1 MNRPAPSL
9 EPAAADG
16 VVSRRTAWLLLA
28 SVIVLW
34 GANWPVMKVGLT
46 YLPPISFAAVRLVLG
61 AATVAAVA
69 PVRGELRLPARQ
81 DLPVV
86 LGVGLM
92 QMAGY
97 LGLVTFGLQY
107 VPAGRSAILAYTTS
121 LWVVPMATLLLGE
134 RLSGLRLAG
143 FCLGLG
149 GVLVLFNPFGFDWTD
164 PQVILGNGL
173 LLLAAL
179 LWAILIVQVRG
190 HRMAGSPLSL
200 APWQFAIG
208 AALLVP
214 LAVALEGDRPWDWSP
229 ALAAI
234 LVYNGPLATA
244 FCFWAVITITRSL
257 PAITTSLSSL
267 GVPVFGLTV
276 SALTI
281 GEPLT
286 PTNVAGL
293 LLIVAGLA
301 CVTVADRSARGLARE
316 PV

>member
-1 MNRPAPSL
+1 MRQS
-9 EPAAADG
+9 AASPETD
-16 VVSRRTAWLLLA
+16 VVSRRTAWLLLV

-34 GANWPVMKVGLT
+34 GANWPVMKVGLE
-46 YLPPISFAAVRLVLG
+46 YLPPVSFAAARLVLG
-61 AATVAAVA
+61 GLTMALVAAW
-69 PVRGELRLPARQ
+69 RGELRLPARQ

-121 LWVVPMATLLLGE
+121 LWVVPMATVLLGE
-134 RLSGLRLAG
+134 RLSGLRLVG
-143 FCLGLG
+143 FSLGLG

-164 PQVILGNGL
+164 PQVVLGNGL

-208 AALLVP
+208 AAVLVP
-214 LAVALEGDRPWDWSP
+214 LAVVLEWGQAWDWSP
-229 ALAAI
+229 ELTAI

-244 FCFWAVITITRSL
+244 FCFWAMITITRSL

-267 GVPVFGLTV
+267 GVPVFGLTA

-286 PTNVAGL
+286 PTNVGGL
-293 LLIVAGLA
+293 LLILAGVG
-301 CVTVADRSARGLARE
+301 CVTVADRR
-316 PV
+316 